1 MPLVIVRR
9 RASKITDARI
19 KHIAKHLPEVVA
31 QALSCEEGRLTPED
45 IMIQVD
51 EVGPLDSAMKDL
63 NVTIYAH
70 DYPERAANL
79 AERCARITRE
89 FQYMIGDGQSWYIWV
104 FLQKSCYGSD
114 TMS

>member
-1 MPLVIVRR
+1 MHIVRNLPDIV
-9 RASKITDARI
+9 ADA
-19 KHIAKHLPEVVA
+19 LD
-31 QALSCEEGRLTPED
+31 CEAGHLTPQD

-51 EVGPLDSAMKDL
+51 EVGPFDSANLKDL

-79 AERCARITRE
+79 DSRRMQIERGLKQLLGE
-89 FQYMIGDGQSWYIWV
+89 GQSWYVWI
-104 FLQKSCYGSD
+104 FLEKSSYGSD